1 MKSNL
6 ELYPSIL
13 LQNHVTCAESSKK
26 AEHLSRGRL
35 QVPFIHRTC
44 ASILRVLMYGWI
56 VRHYICRGSMIP
68 SVRANNV
75 LDIPF
80 SVTCMMRQWLRS
92 MLLSRQTL
100 SAASSQAPG
109 KTLDLLHH
117 LACNHYKWRFR
128 YFKPLFSFLLRPY
141 SPHSSLVLL

>member
-1 MKSNL
+1 MYTTKHTTKRSTDKEITHQGCL
-6 ELYPSIL
+6 SMSVAYSD
-13 LQNHVTCAESSKK
+13 LQWPRHQTAPPTITHSQ
-26 AEHLSRGRL
+26 G
-35 QVPFIHRTC
+35 
-44 ASILRVLMYGWI
+44 ASVVWMG
-56 VRHYICRGSMIP
+56 YICRGSVIP
-68 SVRANNV
+68 SAQANNV

-92 MLLSRQTL
+92 MLLLSRQTL